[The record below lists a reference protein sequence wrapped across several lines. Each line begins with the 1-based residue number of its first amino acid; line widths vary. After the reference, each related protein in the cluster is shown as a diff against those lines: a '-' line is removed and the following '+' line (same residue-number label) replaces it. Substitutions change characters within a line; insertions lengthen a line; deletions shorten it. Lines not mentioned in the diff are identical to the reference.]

1 VPQSQV
7 VMGQEATAAYLDQ
20 QEAMAVPQ
28 AQQVMN
34 QAATAVFQAQAVI
47 MEILPCQ
54 WQH

>member
-1 VPQSQV
+1 MPQAQA
-7 VMGQEATAAYLDQ
+7 VMGQAATAAYLDQ
-20 QEAMAVPQ
+20 QAAMAVPQ
-28 AQQVMN
+28 AQQVMD